1 MVYDENNKPLRR
13 VVIMVNA
20 VINETVQLAYDCGEG
35 NRVIIEYDNNL
46 DMEFIAQVRENYVRD
61 IIASLQLNKRNANI
75 QSVLYDR
82 SADAR
87 FFMFEF
93 EKHLIEKGYETVS
106 YVRTLPETEEGR
118 KSLEK
123 RASDLGL
130 KEYTLAQYHNIIIYT
145 KRLQ

>member
-1 MVYDENNKPLRR
+1 
-13 VVIMVNA
+13 MVNV

-35 NRVIIEYDNNL
+35 KRVIIEYDNNL
-46 DMEFIAQVRENYVRD
+46 DVEFIAQVRENYVRD
-61 IIASLQLNKRNANI
+61 IIASLQSNKRNATI

-93 EKHLIEKGYETVS
+93 KKHLIEKGYETVS
-106 YVRTLPETEEGR
+106 YVRTLPETEEGK